1 MLKKRIEDLF
11 DKVDLKEQERKIA
24 EKVLENQRVTTDE
37 GLYLYKEASLPYLSV
52 LANYVKERISGKKVY
67 FNRNFH
73 IEPTNICIYNCKFC
87 SYKRRFGDP
96 DAWDYTLEEML
107 NIAKKYQNSEVT
119 EVHIVGGVH
128 PHYSV
133 LNYCTLIRKIK
144 QILPNIHIKAFTAV
158 ELDFMIRKARM
169 SYEEGLKLLKE
180 CGLNSIPGGG
190 AEIFDEEIRKQVCDE
205 KSSSQLWLN
214 IHKTAHKLGIPSNA
228 TILYGHIE
236 TYEHRID
243 HLNRIRTMQD
253 ETGGFNAFIPL
264 KFRNANNKMSYVPEV
279 SILEDMRNYAVTRI
293 FLDNIPHLKAY
304 WVMIG
309 REFAQLSLAYG
320 VDDLDG
326 TIDDTT
332 KIYTMAGVE
341 EQSPR
346 MTASEMAEIIK
357 KAGLIPVERDS
368 VYNEIKTVKLHN

>member
-1 MLKKRIEDLF
+1 MLKKRIKQLF
-11 DKVDLKEQERKIA
+11 ADTKLTEKEFQIA
-24 EKVLENQRVTTDE
+24 EKVIDNQRITVEE

-52 LANYVKERISGKKVY
+52 LANFVKERINGKKVY

-107 NIAKKYQNSEVT
+107 QIAERYKNSEVT

-133 LNYCTLIRKIK
+133 HNYCTLIRKIK
-144 QILPNIHIKAFTAV
+144 QILPNIHVKAFTAV

-169 SYEEGLKLLKE
+169 TYEEGLKKLKE
-180 CGLNSIPGGG
+180 CGLDSIPGGG
-190 AEIFDEEIRKQVCDE
+190 AEIFDEEIRHQVCDE

-214 IHKTAHKLGIPSNA
+214 IHKTAHRLGIPSNA

-243 HLNRIRTMQD
+243 HLNRIRQMQD

-309 REFAQLSLAYG
+309 RQYAQLSLAYG

-332 KIYTMAGVE
+332 KIYTMAGVS

-346 MTASEMAEIIK
+346 MTASEMIEIIQ
-357 KAGLIPVERDS
+357 KAGLVPVERDS
-368 VYNEIKTVKLHN
+368 VYNEIKHLVDKE